1 MFALFYGQTDL
12 PFMKQDTIT
21 PPKEVEV
28 LPTLEMSEVPQEFQV
43 KIRAG
48 FGEYLMQA
56 DTLVSKAREIAE
68 MNESP
73 EQEKAARETRLAL
86 VKVRT
91 GAERV
96 HKDMKADI
104 LVQGRAIDGA
114 KNIVIAATQPSEK
127 AMKEIEDRAETRAEE
142 ARRKLHD
149 ERYAELNQ
157 YTTAYNT
164 LSLGRM
170 TAEEYA
176 GLLDDAKLAH
186 EARIARE
193 KRQEEERIAAEKA
206 AEEERQRKEQER
218 IAAEKKAAEERA
230 ELERKL
236 AAEKAERERIE
247 AEAKA
252 ERDRLEAEAAAA
264 IAAEKAKADAER
276 AKLEAEMKA
285 QREKAEAEARAAKA
299 EADRLAKIEADRIAA
314 EKAAKDAAEAEAAK
328 AALAPDR
335 DKIAAYAKALKA
347 IEMPIGSTTAGK
359 KACAEI
365 GAIVDNALADI
376 RTIYTALK

>member
-1 MFALFYGQTDL
+1 MNATD
-12 PFMKQDTIT
+12 T

-48 FGEYLMQA
+48 FGEFLAQA
-56 DTLVSKAREIAE
+56 DTLVTKAREIAE

-73 EQEKAARETRLAL
+73 EQERAARETRLAL

-91 GAERV
+91 GAEKV

-149 ERYAELNQ
+149 ERYAELNK

-170 TAEEYA
+170 TDEEYA

-206 AEEERQRKEQER
+206 AEEERKRKEEER

-252 ERDRLEAEAAAA
+252 ERDQREAERE
-264 IAAEKAKADAER
+264 AERKKAEAER

-328 AALAPDR
+328 AALAPDKE
-335 DKIAAYAKALKA
+335 KIAAYALALKA

-365 GAIVDNALADI
+365 GVIVDRALAEI